1 MPALP
6 NRWCQLPYGPDPFVL
21 KDSFTQILL
30 FVRLVLFLDFNIAFL
45 LLLLLF
51 LFCFSWVGLGVGA
64 GVFDFDCSSSPP
76 PSSLPSHFHLVW
88 VRFTNLCYPFFKT
101 VSIFLFL
108 FPFFFLLLFISI
120 KVKSVAYFNIE
131 HRTWLLYS
139 FQLVHELV
147 TIYCTIQPLKWL
159 NSRRCYAFIPVIFF
173 LLFFSFPFTRCW

>member
-1 MPALP
+1 MGQGYL
-6 NRWCQLPYGPDPFVL
+6 
-21 KDSFTQILL
+21 IL
-30 FVRLVLFLDFNIAFL
+30 IAPP
-45 LLLLLF
+45 
-51 LFCFSWVGLGVGA
+51 
-64 GVFDFDCSSSPP
+64 PP

-173 LLFFSFPFTRCW
+173 SPFLFFS